1 MVRTVDGKKRPFG
14 DPTVYTPNIS
24 SKNMKLSVDEIIAQS
39 NDDAVAS
46 GVDLEVLEPYRRG
59 EIDPKLNEIG
69 LDILKYTIPNLIQ
82 TKEKLL
88 ERDKQLGER
97 VALSVRTGDKSASKV
112 LSRESAEVRQAIR
125 DIDTVIEKLQFVKGN
140 VQKSNLKQLLEVKR
154 ILKDL
159 DQHWSVKPSGK
170 KTWWEGSPLDKMEN
184 EMIGYKKP
192 RESRVTKYQIDKILK
207 EAKEKADNE
216 V

>member
-1 MVRTVDGKKRPFG
+1 MVRTVGGKPRPFG
-14 DPTVYTPNIS
+14 DPTVYTPKIS

-39 NDDAVAS
+39 NDEAVAS

-140 VQKSNLKQLLEVKR
+140 VQKSNLKQLLEVKK

-159 DQHWSVKPSGK
+159 DEHWSVKASGK
-170 KTWWEGSPLDKMEN
+170 KTWWEDSPLDKMEN

-192 RESRVTKYQIDKILK
+192 RESRVTQYQIDKILK
-207 EAKEKADNE
+207 EAKERARI
-216 V
+216 

>member
-1 MVRTVDGKKRPFG
+1 MGKGFTKDKKFRPT
-14 DPTVYTPNIS
+14 DNVWIPKIS
-24 SKNMKLSVDEIIAQS
+24 SKGMNLSANEIIARA
-39 NDDAVAS
+39 NDEAVAS

-59 EIDPKLNEIG
+59 EIDPKLNELG
-69 LDILKYTIPNLIQ
+69 LDILKYTIPNLIE

-125 DIDTVIEKLQFVKGN
+125 DIDMVIEKLQFVKGN
-140 VQKSNLKQLLEVKR
+140 VQKSNLKQLLEVKK

-159 DQHWSVKPSGK
+159 DQHWSVKASGK

-184 EMIGYKKP
+184 EMIEYKKP
-192 RESRVTKYQIDKILK
+192 RESRVTQYQIDKILK
-207 EAKEKADNE
+207 EAKKIADGKI
-216 V
+216 